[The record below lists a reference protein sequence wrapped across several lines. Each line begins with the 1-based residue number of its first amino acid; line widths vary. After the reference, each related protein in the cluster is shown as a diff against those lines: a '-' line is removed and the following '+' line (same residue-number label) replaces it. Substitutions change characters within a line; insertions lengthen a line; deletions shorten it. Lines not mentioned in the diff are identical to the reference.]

1 MAANPLAELVR
12 LGQSPWLDF
21 IERGLISSGGLLRLV
36 SRDGITGVTSNPTIF
51 EKAIAGGRE
60 YDDQIRILADRNA
73 GVMDAYKEIVTEDIR
88 NAADVLLP
96 VYDST
101 SRADGYVSLEVDP
114 DLAYDTAG
122 TLRRA
127 EELFRAVSRPNV
139 LIKIPGTREGLPAIE
154 DAIARGIPVN
164 VTLIFSVKRYEEV
177 AEAYIRGVERL
188 AAQGKNPGRVASVAS
203 FFVSRVDTAVDGLLD
218 EVIARWPGSPKAETA
233 ISLKGRVAV
242 ANARLAYAR
251 FRQIF
256 SAPRWKELASKG
268 ARVQRP
274 LWASTGTKN
283 PKYSDVLYVEELIG
297 RHRQHDAPRHDRGL
311 PRPREGRRY
320 PLGEGEGGRGRSST
334 TLGLLDIGIEEVCEK
349 LVRDGVQSFTDSYRK
364 LLETIERKALRGGG
378 GLNAPFRGYGREGG
392 DDADRDGGPRE
403 DGD

>member
-1 MAANPLAELVR
+1 MAANSLAELVR

-127 EELFRAVSRPNV
+127 EELFRAVSRPNI

-256 SAPRWKELASKG
+256 SAPRWKELAAKG

-297 RHRQHDAPRHDRGL
+297 PDTVNTMPLATIEAFHDHGKAADTLTGRDR
-311 PRPREGRRY
+311 EA
-320 PLGEGEGGRGRSST
+320 GGVLAD
-334 TLGLLDIGIEEVCEK
+334 LGLLDIGIEEVCEK

-364 LLETIERKALRGGG
+364 LLETIERKLSEAKV
-378 GLNAPFRGYGREGG
+378 A
-392 DDADRDGGPRE
+392 
-403 DGD
+403 